1 MATTHSCIRIAPR
14 RAGSA
19 TIAEPY
25 RSPVNGACE
34 RPGTTT
40 GGHVRR
46 TILRTAVAVVTAG
59 LTLTACGSSDGGSS
73 GGGGS
78 DAATA
83 AAAGG
88 LGGGGGLGKGGE
100 GGGAPNAL
108 PLPPPRGG
116 YQEKRQTLAGEKGT
130 KNNN

>member
-1 MATTHSCIRIAPR
+1 MATTHSCIRTAPR
-14 RAGSA
+14 RASSA

-25 RSPVNGACE
+25 RSPVNGARE

-73 GGGGS
+73 GGGGGGRPPP
-78 DAATA
+78 
-83 AAAGG
+83 AAGPRP
-88 LGGGGGLGKGGE
+88 GGGGRRGQGAQD
-100 GGGAPNAL
+100 GGGPQ
-108 PLPPPRGG
+108 PPPPPP
-116 YQEKRQTLAGEKGT
+116 
-130 KNNN
+130 